1 MTWQEYQEAVALLYE
16 QAEGLGDVRR
26 DVRIPDKVTG
36 QPRQIDVLI
45 ELSAKGHSVN
55 IVVDAKFRSEKI
67 DVKDVE
73 EVVAL
78 ADAVNACK
86 AIVVCTN
93 GWTAPAERKA
103 AHVNLDLRLLD
114 LDEALD
120 LLEPDKWCLCP
131 ACQKD
136 CIIYETGFLNDLDEP
151 FSVVVT
157 GQCREC
163 RHSLAW
169 CWDCGTELWLNT
181 GETAECYCGHEWIA
195 EFEEILV
202 RRSQAA
208 DEHN

>member
-1 MTWQEYQEAVALLYE
+1 MTWQEYQAAVALLYE

-45 ELSAKGHSVN
+45 EVTAKGHSVN
-55 IVVDAKFRSEKI
+55 ILVDAKFRSEKI

-93 GWTAPAERKA
+93 GWTGPAEKKA

-114 LDEALD
+114 IDEALD

-131 ACQKD
+131 ACQND
-136 CIIYETGFLNDLDEP
+136 CIIYETGFLNELHEP
-151 FSVVVT
+151 VSVVVT

-195 EFEEILV
+195 DPEEVLV
-202 RRSQAA
+202 RRSQRR
-208 DEHN
+208 